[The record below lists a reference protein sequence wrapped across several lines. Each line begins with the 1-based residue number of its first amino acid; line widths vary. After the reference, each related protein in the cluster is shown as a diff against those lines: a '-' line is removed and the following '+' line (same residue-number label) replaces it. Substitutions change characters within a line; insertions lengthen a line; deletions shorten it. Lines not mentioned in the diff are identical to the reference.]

1 MIISMGLHLNLG
13 EIYAILTA
21 LCWSSGVIFFQISGR
36 VLSSL
41 QINLLK
47 NTIGVIG
54 FIGFL
59 VIQGHNFPAFNH
71 HEYLILIISGILGV
85 AVGDLFFLASLRR
98 LGAGL
103 NAIVSTTY
111 SPSIFLLAFLMF
123 GEVISLQAYFGG
135 ALVITGIIIGS
146 LEIPKNKR
154 REDIAWGGLY
164 GFVAQALT
172 AFSVLL
178 LKPIMEIHPVVPI
191 ALVRFST
198 GTVLCIGFLIFAK
211 GSSVLFETFKQG
223 LKHPP
228 LIMGSFLGTFLSV
241 IFWLAGYKYT
251 LAGRAAIYNQLST
264 IFIIVMAA
272 IFLKETMTRKKWL
285 AVCCAL
291 CGVLLVSAY

>member
-1 MIISMGLHLNLG
+1 MGLHLNLG

-103 NAIVSTTY
+103 IAIVSTTY

-198 GTVLCIGFLIFAK
+198 GAVLSIGFLVFAK
-211 GSSVLFETFKQG
+211 GSSALFETFKQG

-272 IFLKETMTRKKWL
+272 IFLKEAMTRKKWL
-285 AVCCAL
+285 AGCCAL

>member
-1 MIISMGLHLNLG
+1 MGLHINLG

-21 LCWSSGVIFFQISGR
+21 LCWSSGVIFFQVSGR

-47 NTIGVIG
+47 NTLGVIG

-59 VIQGHNFPAFNH
+59 IIQGHDFPAFNH

-103 NAIVSTTY
+103 IAIVSTTY

-135 ALVITGIIIGS
+135 ALVITGIIIGF
-146 LEIPKNKR
+146 LEKPKNKR
-154 REDIAWGGLY
+154 REDIAWGVLY
-164 GFVAQALT
+164 GFAAQALT

-198 GTVLCIGFLIFAK
+198 GAVLSIGFLVFAK
-211 GSSVLFETFKQG
+211 GLSALFETFKQG

-264 IFIIVMAA
+264 IFIIIMAA
-272 IFLKETMTRKKWL
+272 IFLKESMTRKKWL

-291 CGVLLVSAY
+291 CGALLVSAY

>member
-1 MIISMGLHLNLG
+1 MEFHLNQGDLF
-13 EIYAILTA
+13 AILTA
-21 LCWSSGVIFFQISGR
+21 LFWSSGVILFQVSGR
-36 VLSSL
+36 ILSSL
-41 QINLLK
+41 QISLLK
-47 NTIGVIG
+47 NIIGVIG
-54 FIGFL
+54 FIGIL
-59 VIQGHNFPAFNH
+59 AVQGNVFPLFTH
-71 HEYLILIISGILGV
+71 HELWILIISGILGV

-103 NAIVSTTY
+103 NAIVSTAY
-111 SPSIFLLAFLMF
+111 SPIIFLLAFFMF

-135 ALVITGIIIGS
+135 ALVIAGIIIGT
-146 LEIPKNKR
+146 LEIPKNR
-154 REDIAWGGLY
+154 SRENIAWGVLY
-164 GFVAQALT
+164 GFTAQALT

-198 GTVLCIGFLIFAK
+198 GTVLCIGFLAFSK
-211 GSSVLFETFKQG
+211 GSSALFKTFKQG

-241 IFWLAGYKYT
+241 IFWLSGYKYT

-264 IFIIVMAA
+264 IFIIIMAA
-272 IFLKETMTRKKWL
+272 IFLKEAMTPKKWL

-291 CGVLLVSAY
+291 CGALLVSAY

>member
-1 MIISMGLHLNLG
+1 MGLHLNLG

-251 LAGRAAIYNQLST
+251 LAGRAAIYNQLAT
-264 IFIIVMAA
+264 IFIILMAA
-272 IFLKETMTRKKWL
+272 VFLKEAMTRRKWL
-285 AVCCAL
+285 AVSCAL
-291 CGVLLVSAY
+291 SGALLVTAY

>member
-1 MIISMGLHLNLG
+1 MIIPMGLHVNLG

-21 LCWSSGVIFFQISGR
+21 LCWSSGVIFFQISSR

-59 VIQGHNFPAFNH
+59 VIQGHDFPAFNH

-103 NAIVSTTY
+103 IAIVSTTY

-135 ALVITGIIIGS
+135 ALVITGIIIGF
-146 LEIPKNKR
+146 LEKPKNKR
-154 REDIAWGGLY
+154 REDIAWGVLY
-164 GFVAQALT
+164 GFAAQALT

-198 GTVLCIGFLIFAK
+198 GTVLCIGFLVFAK
-211 GSSVLFETFKQG
+211 GSSALFEAFKQG

-241 IFWLAGYKYT
+241 IFW
-251 LAGRAAIYNQLST
+251 
-264 IFIIVMAA
+264 
-272 IFLKETMTRKKWL
+272 
-285 AVCCAL
+285 
-291 CGVLLVSAY
+291 

>member
-1 MIISMGLHLNLG
+1 MIIPMGLHVNLG

-21 LCWSSGVIFFQISGR
+21 LCWSSGVIFFQVSGR

-59 VIQGHNFPAFNH
+59 IIQGHDFPAFNY

-103 NAIVSTTY
+103 IAIVSTTY

-135 ALVITGIIIGS
+135 ALVITGIIIGF
-146 LEIPKNKR
+146 LEKPKNKR
-154 REDIAWGGLY
+154 PEDIAWGVLY

-198 GTVLCIGFLIFAK
+198 GTVLCIGFLVFSK
-211 GSSVLFETFKQG
+211 GSSSLFKTFKQG

-264 IFIIVMAA
+264 IFIIIMAA
-272 IFLKETMTRKKWL
+272 IFLKETMTPKKWL

-291 CGVLLVSAY
+291 CGALLVSAY

>member
-1 MIISMGLHLNLG
+1 MGLHINLG

-21 LCWSSGVIFFQISGR
+21 LCWSSGVIFFQVSGR

-47 NTIGVIG
+47 NTLGVIG

-59 VIQGHNFPAFNH
+59 IIQGHDFPAFNH

-98 LGAGL
+98 LGASL
-103 NAIVSTTY
+103 IAIVSTTY

-135 ALVITGIIIGS
+135 ALVISGIIIGF
-146 LEIPKNKR
+146 LEKPKNKR
-154 REDIAWGGLY
+154 PEDIAWGVLY
-164 GFVAQALT
+164 GFAAQALT

-198 GTVLCIGFLIFAK
+198 GAVLSIGFLVFAK
-211 GSSVLFETFKQG
+211 GLSALFETFKQG

-264 IFIIVMAA
+264 IFIIIMAA
-272 IFLKETMTRKKWL
+272 IFLKESMTRKKWL

-291 CGVLLVSAY
+291 CGALLVSAY

>member
-1 MIISMGLHLNLG
+1 MIIPMGLHVNLG

-21 LCWSSGVIFFQISGR
+21 LCWSSGVIFFQVSGR

-59 VIQGHNFPAFNH
+59 IIQGHDFPAFNH

-103 NAIVSTTY
+103 IAIVSTTY

-135 ALVITGIIIGS
+135 ALVITGIIIGF
-146 LEIPKNKR
+146 LEKPKNKR
-154 REDIAWGGLY
+154 PEDIAWGVLY

-198 GTVLCIGFLIFAK
+198 GTVLCIGFLAFSK
-211 GSSVLFETFKQG
+211 GSSALFEAFKQG
-223 LKHPP
+223 LKHR
-228 LIMGSFLGTFLSV
+228 ISLSSV
-241 IFWLAGYKYT
+241 TKHFM
-251 LAGRAAIYNQLST
+251 S
-264 IFIIVMAA
+264 
-272 IFLKETMTRKKWL
+272 LKSLVGIEFVFSVRMTKKTKEL
-285 AVCCAL
+285 NANKSS
-291 CGVLLVSAY
+291 VLQY

>member
-1 MIISMGLHLNLG
+1 MGLHVNLG

-21 LCWSSGVIFFQISGR
+21 LCWSSGVIFFQVSGR

-41 QINLLK
+41 QINLFK
-47 NTIGVIG
+47 NTFGVIG

-59 VIQGHNFPAFNH
+59 VIQGHDFPAFNH

-103 NAIVSTTY
+103 IAIVSTTY

-135 ALVITGIIIGS
+135 ALVISGIIIGF
-146 LEIPKNKR
+146 LEKPKNKR
-154 REDIAWGGLY
+154 REDIAWGVLY
-164 GFVAQALT
+164 GFAAQALT

-198 GTVLCIGFLIFAK
+198 GAVLSIGFLAFAK
-211 GSSVLFETFKQG
+211 GSSALFETFKQG

-264 IFIIVMAA
+264 IFIIIMAA
-272 IFLKETMTRKKWL
+272 IFLKESMTRKKWL

-291 CGVLLVSAY
+291 CGALLVSAY

>member
-1 MIISMGLHLNLG
+1 MIIPMGLHVNLG

-59 VIQGHNFPAFNH
+59 IIQGHDFPAFNH

-135 ALVITGIIIGS
+135 ALVITGIIISS

-154 REDIAWGGLY
+154 REDIAWGVLY
-164 GFVAQALT
+164 GFAAQALT

-198 GTVLCIGFLIFAK
+198 GTVLCIGFLVFAK
-211 GSSVLFETFKQG
+211 GSSTLFETFKQG

-228 LIMGSFLGTFLSV
+228 LIMG
-241 IFWLAGYKYT
+241 
-251 LAGRAAIYNQLST
+251 
-264 IFIIVMAA
+264 
-272 IFLKETMTRKKWL
+272 
-285 AVCCAL
+285 
-291 CGVLLVSAY
+291 